1 MFFVGESPARVEN
14 YQLKLLHIA
23 ATLQLEFPGSMDTSP
38 CLSSLSVP
46 KISSTLTPLQSS
58 LREALQSLV
67 DGRTEALRT
76 GVDTVYGWTIG
87 KTGLIIPRSR
97 KSLSLICAQIKG
109 GCWAGQHISDWC
121 DYFES
126 DGELLVD
133 SDNKP
138 VELTTLV
145 APHLPQKGEA
155 QFLPEGARRW
165 GHGGGSFLLV
175 FLSLC

>member
-1 MFFVGESPARVEN
+1 MFSVGMSPAQVDN
-14 YQLKLLHIA
+14 FKLKILHIA
-23 ATLQLEFPGSMDTSP
+23 ATLQLEFPGSTDASP

-46 KISSTLTPLQSS
+46 RVSSSLTPLQSS
-58 LREALQSLV
+58 LREALHSLV
-67 DGRTEALRT
+67 DGKTEALRT

-97 KSLSLICAQIKG
+97 PSLSIVCAQIKG
-109 GCWAGQHISDWC
+109 GYWAGKHISDWC

-133 SDNKP
+133 CDNKP
-138 VELTTLV
+138 VGLTTLI
-145 APHLPQKGEA
+145 APHLKRGNA

-165 GHGGGSFLLV
+165 GRSGASFLPL